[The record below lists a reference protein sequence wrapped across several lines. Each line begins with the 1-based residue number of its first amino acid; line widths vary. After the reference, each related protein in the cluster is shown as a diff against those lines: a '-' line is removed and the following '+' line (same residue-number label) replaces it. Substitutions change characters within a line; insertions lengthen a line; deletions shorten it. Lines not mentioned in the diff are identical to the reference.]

1 MAINITSILSAIN
14 AKNNNADSTY
24 SNFELSQI
32 NKAVNTINSE
42 NGVITYRSV
51 GDLPTGDS
59 ATIGQLAFIDRSYSW
74 QDSDDAPVNNRTG
87 SFYFY
92 DGTNWSAAT
101 LTSDSNFANPA
112 SGGGGGGASLQGSLY
127 GYATGGIQLNII
139 QKFPFA
145 SEGQA
150 TDVGD
155 LISNKWSTSNS
166 SSSTHG
172 YAAGGETPPKVNVI
186 EKFPFTVDANS
197 TDVGDLTVVKARG
210 GGANS
215 LTYGYTA
222 GGTPNNNVIDKFPFS
237 VDANATDVGDLI
249 GTRWGQSGGNSPTF
263 GYAAGGNSLVVNTI
277 QKWSFD
283 ADGNTTDVG
292 DLLSTMYQAHYNSS
306 STHGYTV
313 GGRFP
318 AYSNVI
324 QKYAFATDGNST
336 DVADFIH
343 TIALGGRGP
352 DYTTHGYQ
360 IGGNS
365 PQSGTE
371 RYGYTKH
378 SFVADENSTDVGE
391 LVTTGNFYN
400 ISGNHV

>member
-1 MAINITSILSAIN
+1 MAINITSIFNAIN

-59 ATIGQLAFIDRSYSW
+59 ATIGQLAFIDRAYSW

-101 LTSDSNFANPA
+101 LTSDSNFANQGA
-112 SGGGGGGASLQGSLY
+112 GGSLQGSLY
-127 GYATGGIQLNII
+127 GYATGGVTVNII

-155 LISNKWSTSNS
+155 LTAAKWGTINTS
-166 SSSTHG
+166 SSVSG
-172 YAAGGETPPKVNVI
+172 YVSGSGPSVTNVI
-186 EKFPFTVDANS
+186 EKFPFAVDANAA
-197 TDVGDLTVVKARG
+197 DVGDLTTTRHRA
-210 GGANS
+210 AAAHNF
-215 LTYGYTA
+215 TYGYSA
-222 GGTPNNNVIDKFPFS
+222 GGSPSTNVIDKFPFT
-237 VDANATDVGDLI
+237 VDANATDVGDLVSVA
-249 GTRWGQSGGNSPTF
+249 GAGNSGGNSPTF
-263 GYAAGGNSLVVNTI
+263 GYSAGGSTINVI
-277 QKWSFD
+277 QKYSFSV
-283 ADGNTTDVG
+283 DGNSTDVG
-292 DLLSTMYQAHYNSS
+292 DLLTTLIQPHHNSS

-313 GGRFP
+313 GGQTP

-336 DVADFIH
+336 DVGDFIH

-391 LVTTGNFYN
+391 LVTTNNFYYT
-400 ISGNHV
+400 SGNHV